1 MLRRLLPAVLPLA
14 IAALVVVGASPATA
28 AFAGGA
34 TASAPS
40 SATVGASVTVTV
52 DHTGLNPAPSSYTV
66 LWQSQPTG
74 GGAIDTLVTAGPV
87 DTEGDGSTAITF
99 TGQTTA
105 NTYLFATV
113 TLTDGSSNYVVSA
126 QTTIVPGT
134 FTAPGTLAVSG
145 TAHIG
150 QTLTAT
156 TAASAWSPT
165 PSAVT
170 YTWYDVSG
178 GAVLGTGTTYELT
191 IADLGRTLY
200 VQAAATLAGYT
211 TSEVASTWIG
221 AVGSGGLTLTS
232 APAITGGLRVGA
244 TATATAPDLSPTPDA
259 IAYQWFTSDGT
270 PIAGATSLT
279 FTPTPDLL
287 GRSLYLEATAS
298 RAGYQSY
305 VVGSNL
311 SGTVALA
318 ALAPVTNLTV
328 PSAATFG
335 VALTLTAPTFSPAA
349 DAVSYQWYRT
359 PDVEITGATGTSY
372 TPTSADL
379 GTQLY
384 VVASATRANTQSY
397 EAASNLTGAVALA
410 SFTTAP
416 TPTLTG
422 AGLAGAAY
430 TVDAHADSWAPTPTT
445 MTYRWFRASVDNPV
459 GTLLIGVTGT
469 TYTPTDSDI
478 GSYVYVETT
487 AHRAGYADF
496 VIGTAPSRAVGV
508 RWVQTDTADGAVS
521 TTVGGRLTVTLH
533 GLTPLTTYQLELHS
547 TPVALGSFTT
557 DATGSVEVDLALP
570 GSVVAGNHTLIV
582 LLGGTQVLSAPVTV
596 SAPATTA
603 GAASTTGTLAA
614 TGAAPGPVLACA
626 TGLLLLGAGLH
637 RVGRRGLRRAPA
649 VVARR

>member
-1 MLRRLLPAVLPLA
+1 
-14 IAALVVVGASPATA
+14 
-28 AFAGGA
+28 
-34 TASAPS
+34 
-40 SATVGASVTVTV
+40 
-52 DHTGLNPAPSSYTV
+52 
-66 LWQSQPTG
+66 
-74 GGAIDTLVTAGPV
+74 
-87 DTEGDGSTAITF
+87 
-99 TGQTTA
+99 GQTTA